1 MRTIENSVI
10 VPVFMGICLAMVV
23 LACLCASTVTARA
36 RIFRKLGQVQYGSLA
51 NESDDVAGNSLRDE
65 LDNYGLSFKVSDSE
79 VNYSRGGLINPSKL
93 NLSVRGE
100 STIKLP
106 FFRRL
111 EEFIYS
117 KTFTL
122 VSPSFDLRESNMII
136 KGEKVIKHGVSGK

>member
-1 MRTIENSVI
+1 MRAIENSVI
-10 VPVFMGICLAMVV
+10 VPVFIGICLAMVA

-36 RIFRKLGQVQYGSLA
+36 RAFRKLGQVQYGSMV

-79 VNYSRGGLINPSKL
+79 VNYRRGGLINPSKL
-93 NLSVRGE
+93 SLSVQGE

-106 FFRRL
+106 FFSRL

-117 KTFTL
+117 KPLLLFLL
-122 VSPSFDLRESNMII
+122 VLI
-136 KGEKVIKHGVSGK
+136 